1 MAELAT
7 GCPDCEGKGI
17 LQRAEDEDHRK
28 CLEVFPRLC
37 DRGGGTG
44 KLIRPKPS
52 TENS

>member
-7 GCPDCEGKGI
+7 ECPDCEGKAI

-28 CLEVFPRLC
+28 WLEVFERLC
-37 DRGGGTG
+37 DRYGGTG

-52 TENS
+52 TENT